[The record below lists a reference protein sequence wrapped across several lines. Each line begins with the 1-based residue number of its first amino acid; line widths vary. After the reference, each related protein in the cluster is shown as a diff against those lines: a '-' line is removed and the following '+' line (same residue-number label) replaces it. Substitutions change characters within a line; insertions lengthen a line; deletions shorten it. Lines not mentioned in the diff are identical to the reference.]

1 MTTISAVASTPSTVS
16 VTTPT
21 AAPVPTPEPGGT
33 VPSPAYPPE
42 YYDLLVRRGELEIE
56 IQSLENDQWR
66 KIGSANVSMTLAEMF
81 RLQEER
87 EAEDAIANGETPVKS
102 VISGVMSSSGRATL
116 RSAGE
121 TAQLTNER
129 RQELASVKAQIA
141 EIEARVNPAAT
152 ASV

>member
-1 MTTISAVASTPSTVS
+1 MTTITAVTSTPAASAVLPV
-16 VTTPT
+16 
-21 AAPVPTPEPGGT
+21 AAPAPAPKTSSST
-33 VPSPAYPPE
+33 PSPAYPPE
-42 YYDLLVRRGELEIE
+42 YYDLLVRQGELEIE
-56 IQSLENDQWR
+56 IQSLETEQWR

-87 EAEDAIANGETPVKS
+87 DAEDAIANGETPVKS

-129 RQELASVKAQIA
+129 KQELSSVKAQIA
-141 EIEARVNPAAT
+141 EIEARVNPPTT
-152 ASV
+152 APT